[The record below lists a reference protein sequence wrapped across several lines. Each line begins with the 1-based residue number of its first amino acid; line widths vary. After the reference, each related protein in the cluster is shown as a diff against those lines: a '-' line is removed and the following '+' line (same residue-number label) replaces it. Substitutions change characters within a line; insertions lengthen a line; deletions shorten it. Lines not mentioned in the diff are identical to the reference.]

1 MANVILQKHILT
13 LLFPVRCPECN
24 AIARAHVAS
33 LGGNCLLAYR
43 AIPAE
48 SGGRVYKS
56 QVYNVISLSG
66 SAVKVEYDSKEAPS
80 LFRAVRGGDSDRHRE
95 RKRTTSF

>member
-1 MANVILQKHILT
+1 MLILS
-13 LLFPVRCPECN
+13 FPVCCPEVN

-43 AIPAE
+43 AVPAE

-66 SAVKVEYDSKEAPS
+66 SAVKVAYDSKEAPS
-80 LFRAVRGGDSDRHRE
+80 LFRAVRGGDSDKPRPVRE
-95 RKRTTSF
+95 RHRTTSF